1 MKPINSHNF
10 GTKGIKCS
18 YYNGSAVVNGYIT
31 KQMATN
37 KFKVTDGTT
46 PKIVTLAQT
55 TAIATSL
62 NTNPTKFTISV
73 RTPDL
78 DASGAV
84 FTANYAVDTVTVANG
99 GTGYAAANVLTLA
112 NSGGATVTV
121 ATAPGGV
128 IATVTVTTAGTGVT
142 ALGGTRT
149 VSGGA
154 GTGATFDIKWKLLS
168 VTSSGGTGYDV
179 GDTLVFN
186 GVVATTK
193 PLASITTATGGA
205 ATAVTVSNA
214 GAGITTAATSVAVAA
229 ASDYVARIW
238 DSKVRT
244 VSGLTCKWGLGGSI
258 DTYT

>member
-10 GTKGIKCS
+10 GTTGIKCS
-18 YYNGSAVVNGYIT
+18 YYNGTAVVNGYIS
-31 KQMATN
+31 KQLATN

-46 PKIVTLAQT
+46 PKIVQLAQT

-78 DASGAV
+78 DASGAL
-84 FTANYAVDTVTVANG
+84 FIANYGVDSVTVVNG
-99 GTGYAAANVLTLA
+99 GTGYAVANILTLA
-112 NSGGATVTV
+112 NSGGATITV

-128 IATVTVTTAGTGVT
+128 IATATVTTPGTVT
-142 ALGGTRT
+142 VLGGTRT
-149 VSGGA
+149 VTGGA
-154 GTGATFDIKWKLLS
+154 GTGATFSVKWKLLS

-186 GVVATTK
+186 GLVGTTK

-214 GAGITTAATSVAVAA
+214 GAGITTAATSIAPAA